1 MTDFDNN
8 IYDDHSKDYDETPVD
23 ETPKV
28 DSSDY
33 EDLYSSSDEVQ
44 NTEEIKAEETNTE
57 EIKTEESYESSYEWN
72 GDSTPRDGE
81 YHYSYINGNNRNAVH
96 NPNNYEDEYNAYR
109 TSRGT
114 DTQGYQS
121 SGSNPYQSGTYNS
134 YSGVPNYSVNN
145 SQTYTNPP
153 QKVKKKK
160 ERKPASRGFIAAVLA
175 ITILCSG
182 ALGFGGGLLAK
193 NLSTQTNGNVTINQ
207 VTGGTEGKNTSSVS
221 ATTTSEIVKKTADSV
236 VEIATEGV
244 VTGNFAQQ
252 YVTKGAGSGVIIS
265 ADGYIITNHHVI
277 EDAKT
282 IKVTLRDGQTS
293 YDATLIGSDEDNDIA
308 LLKVNAEG
316 LTPATFGDSS
326 SLAVGDYVVAIG
338 NPLGT
343 LGGTVTDGIISAL
356 AREVTIEGKNMTL
369 LQTNAQISPGNSGGG
384 LFNANGELVGVVNA
398 KDSAT
403 EVEGIA
409 FAIPINNVIDLI
421 KDLQNYGYV
430 TGKIDLGMEFVDI
443 NSEDTAFYYGVNRL
457 GCYVLSVTSGSNA
470 EKAGFTRGDLIT
482 AVNGKEVESSTDI
495 SKALQDSKVGDTV
508 TLTVSRSGQTKDIQL
523 QLEEYVPSA
532 KPNSDSYQQQQPQQQ
547 LPQDDGSDLWE
558 RIFGR

>member
-1 MTDFDNN
+1 MKDHDNDFYDNYKN
-8 IYDDHSKDYDETPVD
+8 DYDEIPTEETSVD
-23 ETPKV
+23 DGSE
-28 DSSDY
+28 Y
-33 EDLYSSSDEVQ
+33 EDLFSSSQEVQ
-44 NTEEIKAEETNTE
+44 EAEN
-57 EIKTEESYESSYEWN
+57 SYESSYEWN
-72 GDSTPRDGE
+72 SDSNSRGSGE
-81 YHYSYINGNNRNAVH
+81 YHYSYINGNNRNAAH

-109 TSRGT
+109 ASRG
-114 DTQGYQS
+114 
-121 SGSNPYQSGTYNS
+121 SGEYTGNESNPYSSSPYNS
-134 YSGVPNYSVNN
+134 YSSSPNFSESNGSVE
-145 SQTYTNPP
+145 PRR
-153 QKVKKKK
+153 KERKKK
-160 ERKPASRGFIAAVLA
+160 ERKPVSRGFIAAVLA
-175 ITILCSG
+175 ITIVCS
-182 ALGFGGGLLAK
+182 ATLGFGGGLLAK
-193 NLSTQTNGNVTINQ
+193 NLNTTQSGNVTINQ
-207 VTGGTEGKNTSSVS
+207 VSGGTEGKNTSTSS
-221 ATTTSEIVKKTADSV
+221 ASTTSEIVKKTADSV

-252 YVTKGAGSGVIIS
+252 YVTQGAGSGVIIS

-277 EDAKT
+277 DNAKT

-308 LLKVNAEG
+308 LLKINAEG
-316 LTPATFGDSS
+316 LTPATFGDSA

-409 FAIPINNVIDLI
+409 FAIPINNVIDII

-443 NSEDTAFYYGVNRL
+443 DSEDTAFYYGVNKF

-482 AVNGKEVESSTDI
+482 AVNGTEVESSSDI
-495 SKALQDSKVGDTV
+495 SKALENSKVGDKV
-508 TLTVSRSGQTKDIQL
+508 TLTVSRSGQTKDIE
-523 QLEEYVPSA
+523 LELAEYVPSA
-532 KPNSDSYQQQQPQQQ
+532 KPNKNNTMPQQQPQG
-547 LPQDDGSDLWE
+547 DGLDFWQ
-558 RIFGR
+558 RIFGQ

>member
-8 IYDDHSKDYDETPVD
+8 YYDDHSKDYDETPVD
-23 ETPKV
+23 ETSKDDRPE
-28 DSSDY
+28 Y
-33 EDLYSSSDEVQ
+33 EDLYSSSDEAQ

-109 TSRGT
+109 TSRAT

-145 SQTYTNPP
+145 SQTYSNPP

-193 NLSTQTNGNVTINQ
+193 KLSTQTNGNVTINQ

-457 GCYVLSVTSGSNA
+457 GCYVLSVTAGSNA

-532 KPNSDSYQQQQPQQQ
+532 KPNSDSNQQQQPQQQ

>member
-1 MTDFDNN
+1 MDAKTRKTAINLITLGTGVVFFGIWTLVKSLVSFILLDAELHEN
-8 IYDDHSKDYDETPVD
+8 
-23 ETPKV
+23 
-28 DSSDY
+28 
-33 EDLYSSSDEVQ
+33 L
-44 NTEEIKAEETNTE
+44 TEEMILFTK
-57 EIKTEESYESSYEWN
+57 IFFWSL
-72 GDSTPRDGE
+72 
-81 YHYSYINGNNRNAVH
+81 I
-96 NPNNYEDEYNAYR
+96 
-109 TSRGT
+109 
-114 DTQGYQS
+114 
-121 SGSNPYQSGTYNS
+121 
-134 YSGVPNYSVNN
+134 GVS
-145 SQTYTNPP
+145 
-153 QKVKKKK
+153 
-160 ERKPASRGFIAAVLA
+160 FILNLYVGLSAR
-175 ITILCSG
+175 
-182 ALGFGGGLLAK
+182 ALGK
-193 NLSTQTNGNVTINQ
+193 
-207 VTGGTEGKNTSSVS
+207 GKNTSSVS

-430 TGKIDLGMEFVDI
+430 
-443 NSEDTAFYYGVNRL
+443 S
-457 GCYVLSVTSGSNA
+457 
-470 EKAGFTRGDLIT
+470 
-482 AVNGKEVESSTDI
+482 
-495 SKALQDSKVGDTV
+495 
-508 TLTVSRSGQTKDIQL
+508 
-523 QLEEYVPSA
+523 
-532 KPNSDSYQQQQPQQQ
+532 
-547 LPQDDGSDLWE
+547 
-558 RIFGR
+558 